1 MPEHDL
7 ENTQDTQAEPH
18 VGAENAPTK
27 KQVIEV
33 ANPTPDEM
41 KALCADIKVNF
52 DFSVNVVDT
61 MFNFKKSKD
70 KITGIEIERKPLAL
84 AIPYV
89 SVDGIIAI
97 LEAGGKELELLQDAM
112 ETVVKGQAREILGDD
127 FTLTAATFPVEKLS
141 WKAISEIPKV
151 QRRGGGIP
159 KEVWELFTTDYTAC
173 MPAATGKSLEQVA
186 NMAKILGNKLVAIRT
201 HEAAL
206 QLAVEQLTIYAGA
219 SENVEEFQEC
229 VEFLLNK
236 AENFLNISDEELL
249 ANL

>member
-1 MPEHDL
+1 MPELD
-7 ENTQDTQAEPH
+7 
-18 VGAENAPTK
+18 PTLQQTDSASTLPT

-33 ANPTPDEM
+33 SNPSPEEM

-52 DFSVNVVDT
+52 DFSVNVVDCV
-61 MFNFKKSKD
+61 FNFKKSKD
-70 KITGIEIERKPLAL
+70 KNTDIEIERKPVSL
-84 AIPYV
+84 AIPFV

-97 LEAGGKELELLQDAM
+97 LEAGGKQLELLQDAM
-112 ETVVKGQAREILGDD
+112 ENVVKAQAREILSDNY
-127 FTLTAATFPVEKLS
+127 TLTAATFPVEKLS
-141 WKAISEIPKV
+141 WKVISEIPKV

-159 KEVWELFTTDYTAC
+159 KEVWEAFTTDYTAC

-206 QLAVEQLTIYAGA
+206 QLAVEQLTIYTAT

-229 VEFLLNK
+229 IEFLVNK
-236 AENFLNISDEELL
+236 AENFLNVSDEELL